1 MDDYTLQSNTS
12 TLLVNN
18 NKAFVSRVVL
28 SPEILKRVNCF
39 DPITL
44 AEMDGVKLMNRVDT
58 KFITGTAELYI
69 LLEKA
74 TEHYRIVE
82 IDGERITPYASVY
95 FDTGNATMY
104 HMHHDGKLNRY
115 KIRMRTYLNSELSF
129 LEVKRKNNKG
139 RTSKKR
145 MCISYE
151 SFNSLVF
158 GESEQEFLEKKTP
171 YLAPSLKPLL
181 QSSFKR
187 ITLVDKNLSE
197 RVTLDIDL
205 NYKNIS
211 NNQTRNMDG
220 LVIIE
225 MKQDGMN
232 RSFFRDYLNDLRIKP
247 GSISKYCL
255 GMVLVNPGLK
265 SNRFKRKIRNITK
278 ITEKYYD
285 SI

>member
-1 MDDYTLQSNTS
+1 MDDYTQQNSIS

-18 NKAFVSRVVL
+18 DKVVSGVIL
-28 SPEILKRVNCF
+28 LPEILKLVSSF
-39 DPITL
+39 APITL
-44 AEMDGVKLMNRVDT
+44 AEMDSVKLMNRVDT
-58 KFITGTAELYI
+58 KFTTGTKELCV

-82 IDGERITPYASVY
+82 IDGERIAPYASVY
-95 FDTGNATMY
+95 FDTGNAAMY

-115 KIRMRTYLNSELSF
+115 KIRMRSYVNSALSF

-145 MCISYE
+145 MSISIDN
-151 SFNSLVF
+151 FNSLMFSENEQVF
-158 GESEQEFLEKKTP
+158 VEMKTP
-171 YLAPSLKPLL
+171 YLAPTLKPQL

-187 ITLVDKNLSE
+187 ITLVDKNLLE

-211 NNQTRNMDG
+211 NNLTKNMEG

-232 RSFFRDYLNDLRIKP
+232 RSYFRQYLNDLRIKP

-255 GMVLVNPGLK
+255 GMVLVNPGIK
-265 SNRFKRKIRNITK
+265 SNRFKKKIRNITK